1 MPDIFNDFDVGVGLV
16 DAETGRYILVNR
28 KWCALLGYS
37 AEELYR
43 LTLREITHPDDW
55 EKTWQRIQEVRD
67 GRLDRYSLEK
77 RFVRK
82 DGTVFW
88 GLVTAT
94 LFHGEVGGMSILN
107 GVIIDIDEKKR
118 IEFQFQKEK
127 DITRALSE
135 INALILKRPH
145 PDLLFRESCR
155 IAVEFG
161 GFLATWVALID
172 PETLGT
178 RKAGL
183 FLKGPDLLE
192 SIDSTVISVDPEQP
206 HGRGSVG
213 QAYRSGKP
221 VIFNSYMEEAAT
233 AYWQEE
239 AGKDGVRSVGS
250 FPVRKAGKVMAVLV
264 ILSDRPGF
272 FEEESIL
279 LLGKVA
285 DSISFALDD
294 YEKGQDLFLTSQ
306 VFDSVSEGIL
316 ITDTNGTIQKINE
329 SVTRL
334 SGFLPSELVGHPVDM
349 LEGMTGK
356 GDLRKTIRDCAEL
369 SITVEGVFETLRKN
383 GSGYTVEATVT
394 PISNHHSEIGHCVT
408 IMKDV
413 TSKVE
418 RDREIWRLANIDD
431 LTGLLNRIALGKRL
445 ETEMLQSDRNGSSLV
460 LFFLD
465 FDEFKAIND
474 TMGHG
479 VGDQF
484 LQSIGSRLS
493 GSVRS
498 SDIVARLGGDEFVIV
513 LTLRDDLSA
522 VASFVQGVLDVVSS
536 PVLINGHSI
545 QTTASI
551 GIAIFPRDASD
562 VEELLRKADIAM
574 YQAKSKGKNTWQF
587 FDPEMEIR
595 IRTRYEQEHRLKS
608 GLQAGSFILHYQPQ
622 VDVVRN
628 RMVGVEALARW
639 PQSEMDRSG
648 PDSFI
653 PLAEE
658 TGVILQFGEWV
669 LNEAFR
675 TISLWAETGRP
686 RIRVGVNVSS
696 RQFWSPSF
704 WEFLGR
710 KVLDMGELTRW
721 LTIELTEGLLM
732 KDPEVAGHQ
741 LEWLRERGIRI
752 SIDDFGTGYSSL
764 AYLSRFPVDE
774 LKVSQEFVMQ
784 MMKSPRDLVLVR
796 TIIQMGKNLNLN
808 LVGEG
813 AETEVERSMLQ
824 ELGCPVIQGYVLSRP
839 LSREDLESYWN
850 GFPKDD

>member
-349 LEGMTGK
+349 LEGQSP
-356 GDLRKTIRDCAEL
+356 RFRITIRK
-369 SITVEGVFETLRKN
+369 S
-383 GSGYTVEATVT
+383 
-394 PISNHHSEIGHCVT
+394 
-408 IMKDV
+408 
-413 TSKVE
+413 
-418 RDREIWRLANIDD
+418 
-431 LTGLLNRIALGKRL
+431 
-445 ETEMLQSDRNGSSLV
+445 
-460 LFFLD
+460 
-465 FDEFKAIND
+465 
-474 TMGHG
+474 
-479 VGDQF
+479 
-484 LQSIGSRLS
+484 
-493 GSVRS
+493 
-498 SDIVARLGGDEFVIV
+498 
-513 LTLRDDLSA
+513 
-522 VASFVQGVLDVVSS
+522 
-536 PVLINGHSI
+536 
-545 QTTASI
+545 
-551 GIAIFPRDASD
+551 GIA
-562 VEELLRKADIAM
+562 
-574 YQAKSKGKNTWQF
+574 
-587 FDPEMEIR
+587 
-595 IRTRYEQEHRLKS
+595 
-608 GLQAGSFILHYQPQ
+608 
-622 VDVVRN
+622 
-628 RMVGVEALARW
+628 
-639 PQSEMDRSG
+639 
-648 PDSFI
+648 
-653 PLAEE
+653 
-658 TGVILQFGEWV
+658 
-669 LNEAFR
+669 
-675 TISLWAETGRP
+675 
-686 RIRVGVNVSS
+686 
-696 RQFWSPSF
+696 
-704 WEFLGR
+704 
-710 KVLDMGELTRW
+710 
-721 LTIELTEGLLM
+721 
-732 KDPEVAGHQ
+732 
-741 LEWLRERGIRI
+741 
-752 SIDDFGTGYSSL
+752 
-764 AYLSRFPVDE
+764 
-774 LKVSQEFVMQ
+774 
-784 MMKSPRDLVLVR
+784 
-796 TIIQMGKNLNLN
+796 
-808 LVGEG
+808 
-813 AETEVERSMLQ
+813 
-824 ELGCPVIQGYVLSRP
+824 
-839 LSREDLESYWN
+839 
-850 GFPKDD
+850 